1 MNIFKSIK
9 FQVWLRFELVVAIL
23 LLFAYVFLIEMFPT
37 FYEWMKTYEISEA
50 VITILYNWY
59 ND

>member
-23 LLFAYVFLIEMFPT
+23 LLFAYVFLDR
-37 FYEWMKTYEISEA
+37 KS
-50 VITILYNWY
+50 VV
-59 ND
+59 